1 MPPWGLSLQSV
12 LPLGPC
18 ERFVDSRPL
27 PPHALGGI
35 DVPTRLRLE
44 VLRNRGIGWPLSGL
58 PALLGFCHL
67 ATVAASRGVV
77 GEGGLMVSPHGSP
90 RVRASNR
97 SKPSP
102 QRLDTGVSPCLTP
115 PFIGER
121 L

>member
-1 MPPWGLSLQSV
+1 MPPWGSSLQSV

-58 PALLGFCHL
+58 PALLGFLTFQPSRRHRESEGRAGL
-67 ATVAASRGVV
+67 WFRLTARGVYA
-77 GEGGLMVSPHGSP
+77 P
-90 RVRASNR
+90 RAD
-97 SKPSP
+97 PSP
-102 QRLDTGVSPCLTP
+102 LRTDPTQG
-115 PFIGER
+115 
-121 L
+121 